1 MPNKLLLVDDHPVMI
16 ETLGTAIRK
25 TYPNTEVFE
34 ADSISAA
41 RYAIRQR
48 IAQPQSAFPRA
59 DVLGGICL
67 RPPPKTIANCF
78 LVGPSGFPSKSLRRK
93 ELETAIRKVI
103 AVGRVLPNQ
112 LRVHEDEA
120 TAIPRDGRSS

>member
-67 RPPPKTIANCF
+67 RPPPKNDRE
-78 LVGPSGFPSKSLRRK
+78 LLLGGPQWLPFEVATSQGAGDRDPQGDCRRACSPK
-93 ELETAIRKVI
+93 PAKGTR
-103 AVGRVLPNQ
+103 G
-112 LRVHEDEA
+112 
-120 TAIPRDGRSS
+120 

>member
-1 MPNKLLLVDDHPVMI
+1 MPNKLLLVDDHLLMI

-25 TYPNTEVFE
+25 TYPDTEVFE

-59 DVLGGICL
+59 DVLVGICV
-67 RPPPKTIANCF
+67 RPPQTIANCF

-103 AVGRVLPNQ
+103 AGGRVLPNQ

>member
-1 MPNKLLLVDDHPVMI
+1 MPNKLLLVDDHLLMI

-25 TYPNTEVFE
+25 TYPDTEVFE

-59 DVLGGICL
+59 DVLVGI
-67 RPPPKTIANCF
+67 
-78 LVGPSGFPSKSLRRK
+78 SLRTPPNDR
-93 ELETAIRKVI
+93 ELLF
-103 AVGRVLPNQ
+103 GGPQWLPFEVATSQ
-112 LRVHEDEA
+112 GAED
-120 TAIPRDGRSS
+120 RDPQGDCRRACSPKPAKGTRG